1 MKRRDFLKSTL
12 FFAAVSTVAGK
23 TLGLFNQAHAGVVMV
38 AAGKLGYKDASPANQ
53 LKADKQC
60 ETCSW
65 FKADAA
71 GGAGNGQCTLKA
83 MQQAMKSPAVYVKVG
98 GYCNMWKKKA

>member
-12 FFAAVSTVAGK
+12 MMAVAATVLGKASGVFNDAFAAVVWAKPGT
-23 TLGLFNQAHAGVVMV
+23 
-38 AAGKLGYKDASPANQ
+38 LGYKEVAPAPQ
-53 LKADKQC
+53 VKAGKSC
-60 ETCSW
+60 KTCSW

-71 GGAGNGQCTLKA
+71 GGAGAGQCTLKA
-83 MQQAMKSPAVYVKVG
+83 MQTANKVPAVFVKEA